1 MLSIWLMILTKLN
14 KQDNFILLKFVLNLH
29 RKKVLNQKKKY
40 DLYQQIKKLINTDI
54 ISN

>member
-1 MLSIWLMILTKLN
+1 MPKKHLVNEFNKSI

-29 RKKVLNQKKKY
+29 EKDYKSKKY
-40 DLYQQIKKLINTDI
+40 DLYQQIKTINTDI